1 MQVGVRCQVF
11 PTEDK
16 NRILSA
22 LANFFPEKNTEYR
35 FENSIVL
42 MNTGKRESLDIIRN
56 AIHSSRII
64 DAVRSSVLRNLI
76 GLETRILA
84 DKQAAFSGRFRLVDD
99 REEEPPLGSVEIS
112 ISFANDEELEAFLRW
127 FVPPTKNG
135 RIVLD

>member
-1 MQVGVRCQVF
+1 MFVGVRCQVF

-22 LANFFPEKNTEYR
+22 LANFFSEKNIEYQSDDHA
-35 FENSIVL
+35 FL
-42 MNTGKRESLDIIRN
+42 MNTDKKESLDLIRN

-64 DAVRSSVLRNLI
+64 DAVRSSILRNLI
-76 GLETRILA
+76 GLQTRVLI
-84 DKQAAFSGRFRLVDD
+84 DKQAAYFGKFRLVDD

-112 ISFANDEELEAFLRW
+112 ISFVDDDELEAFLNW

>member
-1 MQVGVRCQVF
+1 MHVGVRCQVF

-16 NRILSA
+16 DRILSA
-22 LANFFPEKNTEYR
+22 LANFFPEESIEYQC
-35 FENSIVL
+35 EDCVAL
-42 MNTGKRESLDIIRN
+42 MHNDKRESLELIRN

-64 DAVRSSVLRNLI
+64 DAVRSSVLRNMI
-76 GLETRILA
+76 GLETRVLI
-84 DKQAAFSGRFRLVDD
+84 DKQAAYSGKLRLVDD

-112 ISFANDEELEAFLRW
+112 ISFADDEEFDTFLRW